1 VTLTEIAEKIDAHLK
16 RLEADTDG
24 FNSWI
29 DGKTNGHRPFYFAGA
44 CRVGAYVH
52 VCYVIYQGGR
62 TLTKAQAAEYL
73 AWLDAGNEGSHY
85 MMQHLKRPAR

>member
-62 TLTKAQAAEYL
+62 TPEWKAVEPKPKA
-73 AWLDAGNEGSHY
+73 
-85 MMQHLKRPAR
+85 KRGKRR